1 MQMDKRDVEAEQSNM
16 KGGESAGGGFA
27 NPGEHGLGGG
37 YTGTL
42 KDITG
47 GQTGGFKDLTGRAP
61 GKNLVRKLGPS
72 KRLPSCHKA
81 AEEVFRLR
89 CIDCK
94 PSCCTHIM

>member
-1 MQMDKRDVEAEQSNM
+1 MMQMDKRDVQAEQSNM

-47 GQTGGFKDLTGRAP
+47 GQTGGFKDLTGRARWHTFG
-61 GKNLVRKLGPS
+61 GKYNSPVRSPL
-72 KRLPSCHKA
+72 C
-81 AEEVFRLR
+81 
-89 CIDCK
+89 
-94 PSCCTHIM
+94 